1 MTTLSNDNINLLRDF
16 VGISHWQ
23 SLIGIIVFFII
34 ILALSIFIKKT
45 KPKFPIRIFT
55 GMGLGLIF
63 GITIQAITG
72 FNSHNITYRNLPGT
86 PVKPNLDYIPWV
98 AEIVHWIEL
107 LKTIFIIGIS
117 MLTIPLVFLAI
128 ARITSKKIVTQKQ

>member
-23 SLIGIIVFFII
+23 SLIGIIVFFSI

-72 FNSHNITYRNLPGT
+72 FNRVIT
-86 PVKPNLDYIPWV
+86 
-98 AEIVHWIEL
+98 L
-107 LKTIFIIGIS
+107 LI
-117 MLTIPLVFLAI
+117 LTYLEH
-128 ARITSKKIVTQKQ
+128 Q

>member
-23 SLIGIIVFFII
+23 SLIEIIVFFSI

-72 FNSHNITYRNLPGT
+72 FNSHNITYPNLPGT
-86 PVKPNLDYIPWV
+86 PIKPNPDYIPWV
-98 AEIVHWIEL
+98 AEIVHWI
-107 LKTIFIIGIS
+107 
-117 MLTIPLVFLAI
+117 
-128 ARITSKKIVTQKQ
+128 

>member
-1 MTTLSNDNINLLRDF
+1 
-16 VGISHWQ
+16 
-23 SLIGIIVFFII
+23 
-34 ILALSIFIKKT
+34 
-45 KPKFPIRIFT
+45 
-55 GMGLGLIF
+55 MGLGLIF

-72 FNSHNITYRNLPGT
+72 FNSHNITYPNLPGT
-86 PVKPNLDYIPWV
+86 PIKPNPDYIPWV

-107 LKTIFIIGIS
+107 LKTIFIIGIT